1 MLRTLLFLTTSH
13 QQIGWCCSR
22 GWEGTELGELTP
34 ADQRDVP
41 YWMSSYSAYK
51 AGERRKEDMFRE
63 MVFVFPGHYMW
74 WSSAFLGMA
83 KQQPAHG

>member
-1 MLRTLLFLTTSH
+1 
-13 QQIGWCCSR
+13 
-22 GWEGTELGELTP
+22 
-34 ADQRDVP
+34 
-41 YWMSSYSAYK
+41 
-51 AGERRKEDMFRE
+51 MFRV